1 MNKFAVITGASSG
14 IGLELAHI
22 CAREGFSLLLT
33 ARRESQLQA
42 LQDEIKKKYGST
54 VDILPLD
61 LSLPDSPER
70 VFSQATA
77 NGKQIDLLINNAG
90 FGQFGL
96 FKDTQWETEDQMIR
110 LNISSLV
117 HLSKLFLPQMIT
129 RGSGRIMNVSST
141 AAFQPG
147 PLMSVYYATKAFVE
161 SFSEALAEECR
172 GTGVTVTSLCPGPTL
187 SGFQEAAG
195 IENIRLLKGRNIP
208 SSKDVAEYGFDA
220 MMRGKRVAIYGWM
233 NRLMTFSVR
242 LTPRTVITRVV
253 KWMQDER

>member
-1 MNKFAVITGASSG
+1 LNKFAVITGASSG

-42 LQDEIKKKYGST
+42 LQDEIKKKYGTT

-61 LSLPDSPER
+61 LSLPDSPQR
-70 VFSQATA
+70 VFAQATDKG
-77 NGKQIDLLINNAG
+77 NQIDLLINNAG

-172 GTGVTVTSLCPGPTL
+172 GTGVTITSLCPGPTL

-208 SSKDVAEYGFDA
+208 SSRDVAEYGFDA

>member
-1 MNKFAVITGASSG
+1 MNKFAVITGATSG